1 MNVCMCV
8 HACMYECRK
17 DVCRC
22 VVHSS
27 GGVCGVSGRVH
38 VQCIYLLPT
47 GRGDISLF
55 FLLMGD
61 RDGERD
67 SSRLPLPLPLRIG
80 DLDPPRLSL
89 CTGLR
94 EAKLRRL
101 KMGER
106 ERDLLLC
113 REGKTPDTH
122 ISPTYMYICT
132 YTHTSHS
139 LTLTLSHCLSL
150 SHSQSHS
157 LSLTHTHTHTS
168 LELESGSRIACVYEL
183 GNVNNSSFW
192 ESEKKTCEGP

>member
-1 MNVCMCV
+1 MC
-8 HACMYECRK
+8 CTQQWW
-17 DVCRC
+17 C
-22 VVHSS
+22 VWCEWK
-27 GGVCGVSGRVH
+27 GT
-38 VQCIYLLPT
+38 CIYLLPT

-122 ISPTYMYICT
+122 ISPTYMYLCT

-157 LSLTHTHTHTS
+157 LSLSHTHTHTPPWNWRAGVGS
-168 LELESGSRIACVYEL
+168 LASTNWG
-183 GNVNNSSFW
+183 
-192 ESEKKTCEGP
+192 T